1 MTAATERPSAPTVPM
16 PRPDPEAALLAAM
29 EREAAAVS
37 ERTRAAAQCSPAQ
50 QARALCRFRRLRGW
64 CVDCGNAAL
73 AGEARCM
80 TCELAAVQG

>member
-1 MTAATERPSAPTVPM
+1 MSPTERPSAPTVPM

-37 ERTRAAAQCSPAQ
+37 ERTRAAAQCTPAQ
-50 QARALCRFRRLRGW
+50 VERARCRFRRLRGW

-73 AGEARCM
+73 AGEARCL
-80 TCELAAVQG
+80 TCELTAVQG